1 MRPTIFKWF
10 DESITKRK
18 KAKKDME
25 QIINLS
31 NNGIP
36 VSCLSNTEQSSDNS
50 IRLLDEGAVLFDDGE
65 IRVWIEK
72 GTLQKFYDELPD
84 DYVGYI
90 NLGHIDLASMPLVLG
105 TWTKQDLELVDL
117 DDGRQGLN
125 VRPHINTDLNI
136 VQDLMQQ
143 DIPLAVSVEVQWGW
157 DEENSE
163 LMGAFVAND
172 CFIYGFSVVGNPAN
186 VNSDNIKL
194 KGEGMK
200 LQELFEKFSDVEDS
214 EPKKDVLEAKSDDS
228 KEALDNVQDTTEN
241 AENDALNESQ
251 TDSSEEESGNIE
263 ETEDSEEENVED
275 SEDVE
280 KIAEL
285 MNQMNETIKTLKAEN
300 EKLREKLSDANNT
313 ASERDKKI
321 DELLSKFGTAF
332 NDAPKAD
339 KLNDTNDVFGVR
351 NLKG

>member
-143 DIPLAVSVEVQWGW
+143 DIPLAVSVEVQWGF

-172 CFIYGFSVVGNPAN
+172 CFIYGFSIVGNPAN
-186 VNSDNIKL
+186 VTSDNVKL

-200 LQELFEKFSDVEDS
+200 LQELFEKFSDVEN
-214 EPKKDVLEAKSDDS
+214 DD
-228 KEALDNVQDTTEN
+228 
-241 AENDALNESQ
+241 LNESQ
-251 TDSSEEESGNIE
+251 TDSSEEETENIE
-263 ETEDSEEENVED
+263 ETEDSEEENIEET
-275 SEDVE
+275 EDVE

-300 EKLREKLSDANNT
+300 EKLREKLSDASKT
-313 ASERDKKI
+313 ASDRDKKI
-321 DELLSKFGTAF
+321 DDLLSKFGTAF
-332 NDAPKAD
+332 TDAPKTD